1 MHVLVG
7 RVLRAHGLRGDV
19 LVDPSTDEPTR
30 RFASGA
36 RVGLRDAE
44 GADRGAAE
52 VVTGTPHGRY
62 WRVRFRGVDDRDA
75 AEQLR
80 GCGLYVDTAELPRSA
95 DPDDFHD
102 ADLIGLAVVTV
113 DGRPVGEVSDVLH
126 PAQDVLVVDRPD
138 APPAYVPFV
147 RALVPAVD
155 VAGGRL
161 VVDPPPGLLEEEEG

>member
-1 MHVLVG
+1 
-7 RVLRAHGLRGDV
+7 VLRAHGLRGDV
-19 LVDPSTDEPTR
+19 LVDPSTDEPEQ
-30 RFASGA
+30 RFAVGA
-36 RVGLRDAE
+36 TMFCRDAE
-44 GADRGAAE
+44 GGLRSTAE
-52 VVTGTPHGRY
+52 VAAGAPHGRY
-62 WRVRFRGVDDRDA
+62 WRVRFQGVHDRTA
-75 AEQLR
+75 AEELR
-80 GCGLYVDTAELPRSA
+80 GFGLYVDSAALPRPA

-155 VAGGRL
+155 IEAGRL
-161 VVDPPPGLLEEEEG
+161 VVDPPPGLLEEPEEEA